1 MKTLCRVVMQA
12 SYLLGLVSL
21 LLSFLFRF
29 VPALGLAP
37 YARGALIC
45 SGVLFLCAVASY
57 AMARLDAS

>member
-12 SYLLGLVSL
+12 SYFLGLISL

-29 VPALGLAP
+29 VPAIGSAP

-45 SGVLFLCAVASY
+45 SGVFFLCGVASY
-57 AMARLDAS
+57 TMTRLDA